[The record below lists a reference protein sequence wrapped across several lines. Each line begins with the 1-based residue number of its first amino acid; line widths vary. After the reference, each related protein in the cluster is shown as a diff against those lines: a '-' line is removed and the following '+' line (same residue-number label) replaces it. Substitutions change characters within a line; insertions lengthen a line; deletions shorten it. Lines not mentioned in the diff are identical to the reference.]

1 VKFSCERCGKKYSTA
16 ETPAA
21 GRIHK
26 IDCKDCGHLIIVKA
40 SPGAPASPATE
51 MHPPAGPRSPASEPP
66 AAPEGV
72 DAADGPDVALASHA
86 GLDAP
91 EHGRPSGDALY
102 VDLFADASRPDL
114 EQTDPAWAA
123 RSPLPEGHAQ
133 GPSER
138 DDHATLLNR
147 LPSPPATALPPRVT
161 GHVATTTPKI
171 PSIPRPPRHGSAL
184 PMALLGAGALVVAGI
199 VAFVLLGGKAPV
211 APRAAVQADA
221 SAAAPEVV
229 RRSAVAAPPA
239 IAAPAPDAPKPTRER
254 TPAPAAADGRRAEDR
269 PQRDR
274 GARERERLARE
285 QQARAERDLRQAE
298 HRERQRSDAER
309 IAAAD
314 PQEDPGGLSQA
325 TVERVLT
332 STRNAFERCILAAAK
347 SSEVALDGR
356 RVMLRLNIQ
365 NTGAVTY
372 PTLDDVT
379 LAGTEL
385 GACLKNAAR
394 LMVFP
399 KFMGDPMHVEVPL
412 ALVGR

>member
-1 VKFSCERCGKKYSTA
+1 VKFSCERCGKKYATA

-21 GRIHK
+21 GRIYR
-26 IDCKDCGHLIIVKA
+26 IDCKACGHLIVVKA

-51 MHPPAGPRSPASEPP
+51 MHPPAVAGSAAAETA
-66 AAPEGV
+66 AAPDGV
-72 DAADGPDVALASHA
+72 HAADGPDLAAASHA
-86 GLDAP
+86 ELDAP
-91 EHGRPSGDALY
+91 PRPSGDALY
-102 VDLFADASRPDL
+102 VDLFADVSRPDL
-114 EQTDPAWAA
+114 EQAEPFLAERT
-123 RSPLPEGHAQ
+123 PLPEGHGQ
-133 GPSER
+133 GSSDR
-138 DDHATLLNR
+138 DGHATLPKR
-147 LPSPPATALPPRVT
+147 LPPPATAPLPSRV
-161 GHVATTTPKI
+161 
-171 PSIPRPPRHGSAL
+171 RPPRHGTAL
-184 PMALLGAGALVVAGI
+184 PMALLGAGALVVVGI

-211 APRAAVQADA
+211 SPPRAAVEVHPSAAVPDVQRPVA
-221 SAAAPEVV
+221 SAFAPRALPAAAPD
-229 RRSAVAAPPA
+229 R
-239 IAAPAPDAPKPTRER
+239 PKPARE
-254 TPAPAAADGRRAEDR
+254 PKLAPAAEDARRAEERR
-269 PQRDR
+269 PRDR
-274 GARERERLARE
+274 GGKERERLARE
-285 QQARAERDLRQAE
+285 QQAREDRDLRQAE
-298 HRERQRSDAER
+298 VRERQRRDAER
-309 IAAAD
+309 IAAD

-412 ALVGR
+412 ALVAR